1 MLEQGEV
8 RVVQRDIG
16 GGLCAG
22 RMSEH
27 AGQGRREEENA
38 IWCRHRVET

>member
-1 MLEQGEV
+1 
-8 RVVQRDIG
+8 
-16 GGLCAG
+16 
-22 RMSEH
+22 MSEH